1 MYGSARFHISRNRYP
16 ALFDYCA
23 AMTEKSKKL
32 RNAVLF
38 RMRQW
43 FTSCDKEILQ
53 PAQEEVR
60 KEVALTCEKT
70 GRNIQGKVLSYYFMD
85 KLMRATEN
93 PDYFSGLPMQSAQAI
108 AKETV
113 NEFKNWLKALSAYKA
128 EPELFTGRP
137 KMPGYT
143 KGDHRI
149 LTLTNQDCVVYER
162 EDGRQYLKLP
172 LTKETLNV
180 RIPEGAVLKEVKLKP
195 YYSDYEIILV
205 YGKEPESG
213 NRKGSFIGG
222 IDLGV
227 ENIIAFVGN
236 DGEEP
241 ILYKG
246 GALKSKNQFCNKQ
259 KAKYTGILMKG
270 HDPKKV
276 NVHTRRLDHIER
288 KRSSFL
294 RDEMHRISAH
304 LIRECVR
311 RGIGTLVIGKN
322 AQWKTGSSMGRK
334 TNQTFVQIP
343 HSTLIWMI
351 RYKAE
356 REGIEVIEQ
365 EESYTSQASFLD
377 HDEIPVYGAETE
389 YPFSGKR
396 IKRGLY
402 RSKDGTVFSAD
413 INGSAHIIRKAIPN
427 AFEGIEDYGFLRKV
441 KTVRFQDLHPCRG

>member
-1 MYGSARFHISRNRYP
+1 
-16 ALFDYCA
+16 
-23 AMTEKSKKL
+23 MTECEQKEKS
-32 RNAVLF
+32 
-38 RMRQW
+38 
-43 FTSCDKEILQ
+43 
-53 PAQEEVR
+53 
-60 KEVALTCEKT
+60 EKQ
-70 GRNIQGKVLSYYFMD
+70 I
-85 KLMRATEN
+85 
-93 PDYFSGLPMQSAQAI
+93 
-108 AKETV
+108 
-113 NEFKNWLKALSAYKA
+113 
-128 EPELFTGRP
+128 RP
-137 KMPGYT
+137 
-143 KGDHRI
+143 
-149 LTLTNQDCVVYER
+149 
-162 EDGRQYLKLP
+162 
-172 LTKETLNV
+172 
-180 RIPEGAVLKEVKLKP
+180 
-195 YYSDYEIILV
+195 
-205 YGKEPESG
+205 
-213 NRKGSFIGG
+213 FIG

-246 GALKSKNQFCNKQ
+246 GALKSRNQFSNKQ

-276 NVHTRRLDHIER
+276 HVHTRRLEHIEW
-288 KRSSFL
+288 KRSAFL

-322 AQWKTGSSMGRK
+322 VQWKTGSSMGRK
-334 TNQTFVQIP
+334 TNQSFIQIP

-413 INGSAHIIRKAIPN
+413 INGSANIIRKAVPN
-427 AFEGIEDYGFLRKV
+427 AFEGIEDYGFLHKV

>member
-1 MYGSARFHISRNRYP
+1 MYGSVRFHISRNRYP

-23 AMTEKSKKL
+23 AMTEKSKNL

-43 FTSCDKEILQ
+43 FTSCDNEVLQ
-53 PAQEEVR
+53 PMQEEVR
-60 KEVALTCEKT
+60 KEVVLTCDKT
-70 GRNIQGKVLSYYFMD
+70 GRRMPGKVLSYYFMD
-85 KLMRATEN
+85 KLMRITEN

-113 NEFKNWLKALSAYKA
+113 NEFKNWLKALAVYRK
-128 EPELFTGRP
+128 EPALFTGRP
-137 KMPGYT
+137 KIPGYT
-143 KGDHRI
+143 RGDHRI

-162 EDGRQYLKLP
+162 EDGSQYLKLP
-172 LTKETLNV
+172 LTKEILDV

-195 YYSDYEIILV
+195 YYSDYEIVLV
-205 YGKEPESG
+205 YEQKPETG
-213 NRKGSFIGG
+213 NRKGLFIGG

-246 GALKSKNQFCNKQ
+246 GALKSRNQFCNKQ
-259 KAKYTGILMKG
+259 KAKYTGILMKR

-276 NVHTRRLDHIER
+276 HVHTRRLEHIER
-288 KRSSFL
+288 KRSAFL

-322 AQWKTGSSMGRK
+322 VQWKTGSSMGRK
-334 TNQTFVQIP
+334 TNQSFVQIP

-356 REGIEVIEQ
+356 REGIEVFEQ

-377 HDEIPVYGAETE
+377 HDEIPVFGAKTE
-389 YPFSGKR
+389 YSFSGRR

-413 INGSAHIIRKAIPN
+413 VNGSANIIRKAVPN
-427 AFEGIEDYGFLRKV
+427 AFEGIEDYGFLQKV
-441 KTVRFQDLHPCRG
+441 KTVRFRDLHPCRG

>member
-1 MYGSARFHISRNRYP
+1 MYGSVRFHISRNRYP

-23 AMTEKSKKL
+23 AMTGRSKNL

-43 FTSCDKEILQ
+43 FTSCDKKILQ
-53 PAQEEVR
+53 PMQEEVR
-60 KEVALTCEKT
+60 KEVWLTCEKT
-70 GRNIQGKVLSYYFMD
+70 GRRIPGKVISYYFMD
-85 KLMRATEN
+85 KLLRVTEN

-113 NEFKNWLKALSAYKA
+113 TEFKNWLKALSLYRK
-128 EPELFTGRP
+128 EPGLFTGRP
-137 KMPGYT
+137 KIPGYT
-143 KGDHRI
+143 RGDHRI

-162 EDGRQYLKLP
+162 EDGSQYLKLP
-172 LTKETLNV
+172 LTKETLDV

-195 YYSDYEIILV
+195 YYSDYEIVLV
-205 YGKEPESG
+205 YEQKPETG
-213 NRKGSFIGG
+213 NRKGLFIGG

-246 GALKSKNQFCNKQ
+246 GALKSRNQFCNKQ

-276 NVHTRRLDHIER
+276 HVHTRRLDHIER
-288 KRSSFL
+288 KRSAFL
-294 RDEMHRISAH
+294 RDEMHRISAR

-322 AQWKTGSSMGRK
+322 VQWKTGSSMGRK
-334 TNQTFVQIP
+334 TNQSFVQIP

-356 REGIEVIEQ
+356 REGIEVFEQ

-377 HDEIPVYGAETE
+377 HDEIPVYGNETE
-389 YPFSGKR
+389 HSFSGRR

-413 INGSAHIIRKAIPN
+413 VNGSANIIRKAVPN
-427 AFEGIEDYGFLRKV
+427 AFEGINDYGFLQKV
-441 KTVRFQDLHPCRG
+441 KTVRFRDLHPCRG

>member
-1 MYGSARFHISRNRYP
+1 MYGTARFHISRNRYP

-43 FTSCDKEILQ
+43 FTSCNKEVLQ
-53 PAQEEVR
+53 PTQEEVR
-60 KEVALTCEKT
+60 NEVALTCEKT
-70 GRNIQGKVLSYYFMD
+70 GKRIHGKVLSYSFMD
-85 KLMRATEN
+85 KLMRVTEN
-93 PDYFSGLPMQSAQAI
+93 PDYFSGLPMQSAEAI
-108 AKETV
+108 ARETV
-113 NEFKNWLKALSAYKA
+113 NEFKNWLKALAKYKTK
-128 EPELFTGRP
+128 PDLFTGRP

-143 KGDHRI
+143 RGDHRT

-162 EDGRQYLKLP
+162 EDGSKYLKLP

-195 YYSDYEIILV
+195 YYSDYEITLV
-205 YGKEPESG
+205 YEQKEKSEKQIRP
-213 NRKGSFIGG
+213 FIGG

-246 GALKSKNQFCNKQ
+246 GALKSGNQFCNKQ

-270 HDPKKV
+270 HDPKSIKV
-276 NVHTRRLDHIER
+276 HSRRLDHIER
-288 KRSSFL
+288 KRSAFL
-294 RDEMHRISAH
+294 RDEMHRISVH
-304 LIRECVR
+304 VIRECVR

-322 AQWKTGSSMGRK
+322 AQWKTGSSMGKK

-356 REGIEVIEQ
+356 REGIKVIEQ
-365 EESYTSQASFLD
+365 EESFTSQASFLD
-377 HDEIPVYGAETE
+377 HDEIPVYGDKTE
-389 YPFSGKR
+389 HSFSGRR

-402 RSKDGTVFSAD
+402 CSKDGTVVSAD
-413 INGSAHIIRKAIPN
+413 INGSANIIRKAVPN
-427 AFEGIEDYGFLRKV
+427 AFEGIEDYGFLQKV
-441 KTVRFQDLHPCRG
+441 KTVRFHDLHPCRG